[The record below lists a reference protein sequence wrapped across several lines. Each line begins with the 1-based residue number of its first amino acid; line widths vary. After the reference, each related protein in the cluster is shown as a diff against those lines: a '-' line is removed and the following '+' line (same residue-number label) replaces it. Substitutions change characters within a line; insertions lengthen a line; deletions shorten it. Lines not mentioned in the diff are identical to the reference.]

1 MRENKSLKMSRTVRR
16 VLLLAILILAG
27 FGAASGVVVI
37 GGGGNGSG
45 SSLTNGAGPAQEM
58 EPPSSIPV
66 SPITFDAVYVV
77 NGGDGMNGSISVI
90 NADTNTVARTIVLT
104 GAMWPHHIYMSAD
117 RTKLLVAVPGMD
129 LSEGHDEEMPPDM
142 MGAVMLLDAKTGA
155 TIKSRMLP
163 AMNHNAVFSPNQK
176 EVWTSQ
182 MMMDMPGSVLVLSA
196 TTLATLQEIEVGDMP
211 TEVTFSPGGTQAW
224 VANSMSNT
232 VSAINPSTKQVFK
245 TIAVGEMPI
254 VPSQANNGHIYV
266 DCEMGQSVSVV
277 DRSHLHVDFTY
288 NLGFTPAYAKLGPD
302 GHLWVTDTD
311 NGRVVLYDPDADI
324 QRHVI
329 TVGAGA
335 HAIDFSVDGDTAYV
349 TNQMANTVSVIDVNT
364 RTVKKTVAVGNKPN
378 GLLFRRRTF

>member
-1 MRENKSLKMSRTVRR
+1 MRVNIREKKMTLV
-16 VLLLAILILAG
+16 VLMIAALFLVI
-27 FGAASGVVVI
+27 FGAAPYARSLGESREGVSSSPTNASG
-37 GGGGNGSG
+37 
-45 SSLTNGAGPAQEM
+45 AAPAQEM
-58 EPPSSIPV
+58 DPPSSIPV
-66 SPITFDAVYVV
+66 SSITFDAVYVV

-117 RTKLLVAVPGMD
+117 RKKLLVAVPGMD
-129 LSEGHDEEMPPDM
+129 LSMGHDQEMPPDM

-196 TTLATLQEIEVGDMP
+196 TTLATLQEIPVGDMP
-211 TEVTFSPGGTQAW
+211 AEVTVSPGGSQVW

-232 VSAINPSTKQVFK
+232 VSAINPSTKTVFK

-288 NLGFTPAYAKLGPD
+288 NLGFTPAYAKLSPD

-311 NGRVVLYDPDADI
+311 NGRVVLYDPDADVL
-324 QRHVI
+324 QHVI

-335 HAIDFSVDGDTAYV
+335 HAIDFSADGETAYV
-349 TNQMANTVSVIDVNT
+349 SNQMANTVSVIDVSS
-364 RTVKKTVAVGNKPN
+364 RTVKKTVVVGNKPN
-378 GLLFRRRTF
+378 GVLFRMRTF